1 MAAPPTTP
9 RLRLLL
15 PPTTSSRLRLL
26 PLPLS
31 SPSPLLTSDPPSTT
45 HTPQTALTVHSNR
58 QTSHYSTSG
67 GQPHTRFISPR
78 DDSQA
83 SLPRRAPASHSTVD
97 RGSISTHSQPAASVT
112 RAPLT
117 APPLPTETPS
127 PLTTGSGTHTSSG
140 LPSTEGALTVTR
152 TPAVVSIPPADPP
165 TVTRTPI
172 PRSPS
177 HPQ

>member
-15 PPTTSSRLRLL
+15 PPTPFSRLRLL
-26 PLPLS
+26 PYHS
-31 SPSPLLTSDPPSTT
+31 APPAHRSLQIP
-45 HTPQTALTVHSNR
+45 HHSLHSPQTAPTVHSNR

-97 RGSISTHSQPAASVT
+97 RGSISTHSQPAASAT
-112 RAPLT
+112 RSPLT
-117 APPLPTETPS
+117 APPLPPETPS
-127 PLTTGSGTHTSSG
+127 PLTAGSGTHTYSG

-152 TPAVVSIPPADPP
+152 TPAVVSTPPADPP